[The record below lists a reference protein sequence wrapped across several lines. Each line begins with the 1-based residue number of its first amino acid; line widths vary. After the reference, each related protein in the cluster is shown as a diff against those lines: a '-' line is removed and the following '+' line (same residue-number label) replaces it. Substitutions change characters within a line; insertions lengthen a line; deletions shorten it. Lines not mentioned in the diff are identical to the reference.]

1 MYSGARSELR
11 RQRRA
16 LSKVTAVHLG
26 DRLQQH
32 GFATSSRRPQPLDIT
47 SSVSRDHPAVVYYE
61 RKTQE
66 ILRRYGPGPRVH
78 YHTGLIDEPPSPGAS
93 IERLRRELIAAQE
106 HTLQHASGIWDAPS
120 RLCGDVLDV
129 GCGLGGG
136 AIFWAQEFGA
146 RVTGVTIAPS
156 HIDLVREFAKQAGVG
171 SRVEVQLCDALA
183 MPGDACFD
191 SAVAIDSAISFPRRP
206 WFRHLE
212 RLLRPEGRVFIF
224 DCFLGRSEYEEPFNR
239 HWCSQIG
246 TIDEYAAAARGAGFT
261 LMTVEDVSLRA
272 VHFWTRTLAVM
283 SIEAGGGNANA
294 SEAEHLEQSL
304 RLHALVRRGLLDGG
318 LRHAFLSFARR

>member
-1 MYSGARSELR
+1 M
-11 RQRRA
+11 
-16 LSKVTAVHLG
+16 
-26 DRLQQH
+26 
-32 GFATSSRRPQPLDIT
+32 DIT
-47 SSVSRDHPAVVYYE
+47 SSASHDHPAVAYYE

-78 YHTGLIDEPPSPGAS
+78 YHTGLVDEPPPPGAS
-93 IERLRRELIAAQE
+93 IERLRHDLIVAQE
-106 HTLQHASGIWDAPS
+106 QTLRYASGIWDAPS
-120 RLCGDVLDV
+120 QLCGDVLDV

-171 SRVEVQLCDALA
+171 SRVQVRLCDALA
-183 MPGDACFD
+183 MPGEACFD
-191 SAVAIDSAISFPRRP
+191 SAVAIDSAVALPRRS
-206 WFRHLE
+206 WFRRLE
-212 RLLRPEGRVFIF
+212 QLLRPGGRVFIF
-224 DCFLGRSEYEEPFNR
+224 DCFLGRSEYSEYAEPFNQ

-246 TIDEYAAAARGAGFT
+246 TVEEYVAAARGAGFALT
-261 LMTVEDVSLRA
+261 TVEDVSQRA

-283 SIEAGGGNANA
+283 SMEAEAGTA
-294 SEAEHLEQSL
+294 SAAEAARLDQSL
-304 RLHALVRRGLLDGG
+304 RLHALLRRGLLDGG

>member
-1 MYSGARSELR
+1 MT
-11 RQRRA
+11 
-16 LSKVTAVHLG
+16 LSHY
-26 DRLQQH
+26 
-32 GFATSSRRPQPLDIT
+32 
-47 SSVSRDHPAVVYYE
+47 HPAVVYYE

-78 YHTGLIDEPPSPGAS
+78 YHTGLIDEPPAPGAS
-93 IERLRRELIAAQE
+93 IERLRHELIAAQE
-106 HTLQHASGIWDAPS
+106 HTLQHASDIWDAPS
-120 RLCGDVLDV
+120 HLCGDVLDV

-156 HIDLVREFAKQAGVG
+156 HIDLVRAFAKHAGVG
-171 SRVEVQLCDALA
+171 SRVQVRLCDALA
-183 MPGDACFD
+183 MPGEACFD
-191 SAVAIDSAISFPRRP
+191 SAVAIDSAVALPRSS
-206 WFRHLE
+206 WFRRLE
-212 RLLRPEGRVFIF
+212 QLLRPGGRVFIF
-224 DCFLGRSEYEEPFNR
+224 DCFLGRSEYSEYAEPFNG

-246 TIDEYAAAARGAGFT
+246 TVEEYVAAARGAGFALT
-261 LMTVEDVSLRA
+261 TVEDVSQRA

-283 SIEAGGGNANA
+283 SMEAEAGTA
-294 SEAEHLEQSL
+294 SAAEAARLDQSL